1 MNIVMVTLLWGVVSV
16 GPFRRLATGGWGVW
30 APLMFTRPP
39 EILGVLIKFV
49 RIKDH
54 DQCRDLHL
62 LPRPPKFHPSYAP
75 ESFHL
80 AFEW

>member
-16 GPFRRLATGGWGVW
+16 GPFRRLATGDWGAW

-62 LPRPPKFHPSYAP
+62 LPRPP
-75 ESFHL
+75 
-80 AFEW
+80 